1 MRCIWI
7 AAYALL
13 ATAPVCAQT
22 QYEPAM
28 PRGITDSATPQSR
41 ELAAPAAPASAAAP
55 APQVVEPRVPRLVT
69 TTDRHRKDADARR
82 CLQFTSNRDIHR
94 CANRYLPREARARL
108 TRTKAAKTTAEPAA
122 ASAPRSKAAADIGK
136 ADLSKAA
143 PAGKPVET
151 AKIVP
156 SPSSATA
163 GEKPSATPRAAPPQ
177 QAAAPSGEKPPK
189 WTDGAKA
196 LVKKQGDRLPD

>member
-28 PRGITDSATPQSR
+28 PRGITDSAVPQSR
-41 ELAAPAAPASAAAP
+41 ELSAPPSAAGAAP

-69 TTDRHRKDADARR
+69 TNDRHVKDADARR

-94 CANRYLPREARARL
+94 CANRYLPREARAKL
-108 TRTKAAKTTAEPAA
+108 TRTKAAAKTTAEPAA
-122 ASAPRSKAAADIGK
+122 AAAPRSKAAADIGK

-143 PAGKPVET
+143 PAAKPVET

-156 SPSSATA
+156 SPSPAA
-163 GEKPSATPRAAPPQ
+163 EKPSATPKAAPPQ

-196 LVKKQGDRLPD
+196 VVKKQGERLPD